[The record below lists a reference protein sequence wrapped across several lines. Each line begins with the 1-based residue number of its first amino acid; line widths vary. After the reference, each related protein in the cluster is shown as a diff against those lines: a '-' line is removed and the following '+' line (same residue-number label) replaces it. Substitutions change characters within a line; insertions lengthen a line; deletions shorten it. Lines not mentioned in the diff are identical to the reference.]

1 MVYFVEEADY
11 SNEGYVTTWNYE
23 EAGTFRDG
31 KNIEEKPVTE
41 KRVVDGTTNT
51 KTNKVEFTNKREL
64 TVQSGIVLDVMPYAI
79 VMAIAVAG
87 AVFFIVK
94 KRNAR

>member
-1 MVYFVEEADY
+1 V
-11 SNEGYVTTWNYE
+11 N
-23 EAGTFRDG
+23 
-31 KNIEEKPVTE
+31 
-41 KRVVDGTTNT
+41 GTTNT